1 MANKQRANMT
11 PSKRTA
17 MYARQLRQ
25 NKNGQLPRQMTATE
39 GSYRSG
45 YIQKAGD
52 DAQTYKYKAA
62 IAAGYTKSEAK
73 MIANKKHPAELQG
86 ITSEVVFKRN
96 GKKLNG
102 KQ

>member
-1 MANKQRANMT
+1 MADKKRANMT

-17 MYARQLRQ
+17 MYARQLSQ
-25 NKNGQLPRQMTATE
+25 NKKGELPRPMTATE

-52 DAQTYKYKAA
+52 DAQSYKYKAA
-62 IAAGYTKSEAK
+62 VAAGYSKAEAK
-73 MIANKKHPAELQG
+73 VIANKKRPAELQG
-86 ITSEVVFKRN
+86 ITSELVFKRN

-102 KQ
+102 K